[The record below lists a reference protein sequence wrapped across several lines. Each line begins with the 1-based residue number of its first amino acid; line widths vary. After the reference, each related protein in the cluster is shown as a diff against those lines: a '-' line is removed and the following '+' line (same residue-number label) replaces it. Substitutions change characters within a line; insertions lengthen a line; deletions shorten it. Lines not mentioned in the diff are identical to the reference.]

1 MSSEM
6 DGMGGQGMTHERA
19 YVMVSLGRKRTA
31 SDLDW
36 IDSGLVRRVVRFER
50 AVPSGLRLGSR
61 ALGLGLDS
69 VIVALKVAVL
79 APRGPYLAANP
90 WVAVALR
97 LVGKRRVAVTG
108 IYAETGS
115 RSFRLLRRFLGD
127 APVVTLVRHEAESW
141 TAAGGRATPVIY
153 GNTFD
158 YPYPTPVRTDSR
170 ASIFIGGS
178 SDRDPAAIIRLETE
192 LREADA
198 PIDLVIV
205 SKEEPSTWSGREA
218 TITRTGYVPA
228 DEFGR
233 LIARSDVVYLPLS
246 HGHRAAGHMVAVGAL
261 EVGVPVMC
269 SDSPAM
275 TGYVDGTYIRTV
287 SSVDEVLPQLLEV
300 ALWGRHRRQAT
311 RATWEARY
319 SHRAYVERVATAL
332 RDMTGNAAPRDGS

>member
-50 AVPSGLRLGSR
+50 AVPSGLRLASR

-141 TAAGGRATPVIY
+141 TAAGGRATPVLY
-153 GNTFD
+153 GNTF
-158 YPYPTPVRTDSR
+158 
-170 ASIFIGGS
+170 GS
-178 SDRDPAAIIRLETE
+178 SDRDPVAIIRLETE
-192 LREADA
+192 LREADV

-218 TITRTGYVPA
+218 TITRTGYVSA